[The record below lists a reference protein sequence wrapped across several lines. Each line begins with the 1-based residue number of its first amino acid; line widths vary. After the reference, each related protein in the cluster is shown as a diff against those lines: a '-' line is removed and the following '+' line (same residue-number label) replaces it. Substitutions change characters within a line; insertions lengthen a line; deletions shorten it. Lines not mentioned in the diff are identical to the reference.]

1 MEDFLAMFV
10 FILYLSFILFCLLII
25 RGIIRNIKEKDI
37 GGLVISLL
45 VFLFV
50 FSFFIGALSGGSALH
65 NAANDYELY
74 QTGHYYLV
82 SHGVWTEVSYE
93 RYLFVLISEIVGILT
108 FVPAFVLCIFRAI
121 NPKDI

>member
-1 MEDFLAMFV
+1 MFV

-37 GGLVISLL
+37 GGLVMSLL
-45 VFLFV
+45 VFPFV
-50 FSFFIGALSGGSALH
+50 FSFFIGVLSGGSALH

-108 FVPAFVLCIFRAI
+108 FVPAFVLGIFRAI